1 MKSFNMYLPTVKGKV
16 GVNLNQ
22 VLYFETLG
30 RKDYMILKN
39 EERIEL
45 MMYVDDIE
53 QILWSQGF
61 YRITRNFLVNLASVQ
76 LIFPGNA
83 PKVVLENGKEI
94 FVPQNHRTELFKALE
109 AAYLVTE
116 PVY

>member
-1 MKSFNMYLPTVKGKV
+1 MKSFNMYLPTIKGKI
-16 GVNLNQ
+16 GVNLNHI
-22 VLYFETLG
+22 LYFESLG
-30 RKDYMILKN
+30 VNEYMILKN

-45 MMYVDDIE
+45 LMNVDDIE

-61 YRITRNFLVNLASVQ
+61 YRVTRNYLVNLTCVQ

-83 PKVVLENGKEI
+83 PKIVLENGKEI